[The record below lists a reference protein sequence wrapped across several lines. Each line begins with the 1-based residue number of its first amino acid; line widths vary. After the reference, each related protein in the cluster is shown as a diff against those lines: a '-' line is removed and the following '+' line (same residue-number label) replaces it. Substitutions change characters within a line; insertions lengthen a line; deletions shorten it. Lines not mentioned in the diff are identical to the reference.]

1 MNCYRFSEAENVG
14 NGNVKRTCELLQV
27 SRAAYYADRTA
38 GASRRQQRDVELT
51 DKIVEIH
58 DSSKHTYGS
67 PRVHHELR
75 ARGERCSRKRVAR
88 LMRAA
93 DRHGRQPK
101 RWTKTTIPDP
111 AATTRPDLIGRDFAV
126 DLARPEAVNTRWCGD
141 ITYVHT
147 GEGWLYLATV
157 IAWRRVGWS
166 AGRSPITCAPIWSPM
181 PLSMR

>member
-1 MNCYRFSEAENVG
+1 MFRFIETEKASFPVAFLCRSLG
-14 NGNVKRTCELLQV
+14 V
-27 SRAAYYADRTA
+27 STSGYYAWRKRPPSARAVGDA
-38 GASRRQQRDVELT
+38 GLTTTIRQIHVASRGTYGAPRIHAELT
-51 DKIVEIH
+51 DGYE
-58 DSSKHTYGS
+58 T
-67 PRVHHELR
+67 
-75 ARGERCSRKRVAR
+75 RCGRKRVAR

-181 PLSMR
+181 PLPMR